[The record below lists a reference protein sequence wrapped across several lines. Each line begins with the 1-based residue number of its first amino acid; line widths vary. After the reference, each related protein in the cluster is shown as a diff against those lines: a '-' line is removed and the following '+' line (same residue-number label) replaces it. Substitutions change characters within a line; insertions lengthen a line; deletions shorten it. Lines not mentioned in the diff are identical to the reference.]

1 MLTYA
6 NSETAVFIKNGVRLS
21 KLFLKVTVRSVLFSF
36 LGIRKNLM
44 FRYQKLHRAVEK
56 IRKRGDLSAGN
67 IKYFMV
73 KDPKFARFTFCR
85 KSTRS

>member
-21 KLFLKVTVRSVLFSF
+21 KLFLKVTVRGVLFSF

-44 FRYQKLHRAVEK
+44 F
-56 IRKRGDLSAGN
+56 
-67 IKYFMV
+67 
-73 KDPKFARFTFCR
+73 
-85 KSTRS
+85 